1 MNQKKILL
9 ILVLILFLFVCF
21 LALAK
26 KIDLATADLGRHLKN
41 GEVFWQT
48 LTVPQGN
55 FYSYT
60 NPDFPF
66 LNHHWGTGVIFFL
79 IQKMAGWN
87 GLSLFFIALNLG
99 AFIFLFLA
107 GQKLADWKLFLLFCL
122 PAIPLLASRPEIRP
136 EAISYFF
143 SALVFY
149 LLIKFKESG
158 QQKWLWFLPPIF
170 LIWVNCHIYF
180 FFGLFL
186 MGAFWV
192 EEIFHTIVYPERTRL
207 SFCCGKNFG
216 GGAEGSP
223 QKLEKTAQT
232 PRDPSIR
239 PITIGLTRDKLRKLT
254 LIGIISILI
263 TLFNPAGLKG
273 LLYPF
278 QIFNNYGYRV
288 LENQTFFFLKKLIA
302 YPATIYFEI
311 LFGLL
316 ILSWLWRIFWVARRQ
331 EKFPVALFLI
341 SVFVS
346 YLGIKAVRNFA
357 LFGLMAP
364 VLIAANVASQK
375 LNEFLKKKEAWGII
389 FLVIALFACFF
400 WAPNYL
406 GSGQFGLELSPGA
419 AAAGEFFLK
428 QKITGPIFN
437 NYDLGGYLIYYLY
450 PQQKVFVDNRPEA
463 YPAEFFQNDYIAA
476 QESDARWQKLDEKY
490 NFNAIFFY
498 RLDLTPWGQ
507 NFLITRAKDLNWRVV
522 FVDEEN
528 IIFVKDNA
536 QNKKLIEKYG
546 LPREM
551 FGAAPSY

>member
-48 LTVPQGN
+48 FTVPQGN

-66 LNHHWGTGVIFFL
+66 LNHHWGSGVLFYL
-79 IQKMAGWN
+79 IQKLVGWG
-87 GLSLFFIALNLG
+87 GLSLLFIALNLG
-99 AFIFLFLA
+99 AFIFFFLA
-107 GQKLADWKLFLLFCL
+107 GKKLADWKLVLLFCL

-143 SALVFY
+143 SALIFY
-149 LLIKFKESG
+149 LLIKFKQDG
-158 QQKWLWFLPPIF
+158 RQKWLWFLPPLF
-170 LIWVNCHIYF
+170 LVWVNCHIYF

-186 MGAFWV
+186 VGAFW
-192 EEIFHTIVYPERTRL
+192 FDLLVYPERKPRVL
-207 SFCCGKNFG
+207 
-216 GGAEGSP
+216 GAEVEGSP
-223 QKLEKTAQT
+223 ENLGKTNET
-232 PRDPSIR
+232 LRDPSAAGA
-239 PITIGLTRDKLRKLT
+239 PLSGSRDKLRKLT
-254 LIGIISILI
+254 LIGVISVLI
-263 TLFNPAGLKG
+263 TLLNPAGFKG
-273 LLYPF
+273 LLFPF

-288 LENQTFFFLKKLIA
+288 LENQTFFFLKKIIA

-311 LFGLL
+311 LLGLL
-316 ILSWLWRIFWVARRQ
+316 ILSWLWRFFWTWRRQ
-331 EKFPVALFLI
+331 ERFPVALFLI
-341 SVFVS
+341 SVFIS

-357 LFGLMAP
+357 LFSLMAP
-364 VLIAANVASQK
+364 VLIAANFSGSK
-375 LNEFLKKKEAWGII
+375 LNKFLHKQIMAGVVL
-389 FLVIALFACFF
+389 LVLLLFGCFF
-400 WAPNYL
+400 FAPNYL
-406 GSGQFGLELSPGA
+406 GSGQFGLGLSAGA
-419 AAAGEFFLK
+419 DGAGKFFLE

-437 NYDLGGYLIYYLY
+437 NYDIGGYLIYYLF
-450 PQQKVFVDNRPEA
+450 PKEKVFVDNRPEA
-463 YPAEFFQNDYIAA
+463 YPTEFFQNDYVAA
-476 QESDARWQKLDEKY
+476 QENDARWIELDKKY

-507 NFLITRAKDLNWRVV
+507 NFLITRAADLNWRVV

-536 QNKKLIEKYG
+536 QNKELIEKYG

-551 FGAAPSY
+551 FGIR